1 MMKKITTILLTMAFF
16 VTGLMLSPEQVA
28 AAPIRESVDNSCA
41 KGILGF
47 RPWYQGIVTKKEGK
61 CVVGTPKDSENGM
74 ATFVWS
80 IVLNVL
86 IDLFSATGYVAV
98 IFIIYGGVKYIMSQG
113 DPGNV
118 AKAKQILTSAAIGVG
133 IALLASVVVNT
144 IIQVI
149 SN

>member
-1 MMKKITTILLTMAFF
+1 MMKKITTILLIMAFF
-16 VTGLMLSPEQVA
+16 VSSLILSPEQVA

-86 IDLFSATGYVAV
+86 IDLFSAIGYAAV
-98 IFIIYGGVKYIMSQG
+98 IFIIYGGFKYIMSQG

>member
-1 MMKKITTILLTMAFF
+1 MIKKTIMTLLMMVFF
-16 VTGLMLSPEQVA
+16 ASGLFWSPEPVM
-28 AAPIRESVDNSCA
+28 AAPIQESVDNSCA

-61 CVVGTPKDSENGM
+61 CVVGTPKDSDNGM

-80 IVLNVL
+80 IILNIL
-86 IDLFSATGYVAV
+86 IDLFSATGYAAV
-98 IFIIYGGVKYIMSQG
+98 IMIIYGGFKYIMSEG
-113 DPGNV
+113 DPSRV

>member
-1 MMKKITTILLTMAFF
+1 
-16 VTGLMLSPEQVA
+16 
-28 AAPIRESVDNSCA
+28 
-41 KGILGF
+41 
-47 RPWYQGIVTKKEGK
+47 
-61 CVVGTPKDSENGM
+61 M

-98 IFIIYGGVKYIMSQG
+98 IFIIYGGFKYIMSQG

>member
-98 IFIIYGGVKYIMSQG
+98 IFIIYGGFKYIMSQG

>member
-1 MMKKITTILLTMAFF
+1 MKKITTILLIMAFF
-16 VTGLMLSPEQVA
+16 VSSLILSPEQVA

-86 IDLFSATGYVAV
+86 IDLFSAIGYAAV
-98 IFIIYGGVKYIMSQG
+98 IFIIYGGFKYIMSQG